1 MKKEIISTITLF
13 ICLIGNLSVAQ
24 AIEYCPEGGGKCTT
38 IETKAEPTTT
48 TATATTTTDSSYV

>member
-1 MKKEIISTITLF
+1 MKKEIVRIVALF

-38 IETKAEPTTT
+38 IETKTESESVTTSTTT
-48 TATATTTTDSSYV
+48 SDTSAV